1 MSLKE
6 YKLKSL
12 KDKHMQGLEVNAQN
26 VDTVIKK
33 IKKSLKATPK
43 KTK

>member
-12 KDKHMQGLEVNAQN
+12 KDKHEEEAVKKEV
-26 VDTVIKK
+26 KK
-33 IKKSLKATPK
+33 VEKEVKKK
-43 KTK
+43 